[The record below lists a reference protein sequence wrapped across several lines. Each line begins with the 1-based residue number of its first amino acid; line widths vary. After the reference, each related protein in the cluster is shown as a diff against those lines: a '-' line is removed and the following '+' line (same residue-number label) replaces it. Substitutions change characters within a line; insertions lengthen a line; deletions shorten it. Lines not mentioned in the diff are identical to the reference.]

1 MAKSVNETGH
11 TKNVSN
17 FLALIDFVDGWG
29 TDYKP
34 TNLLHKLAAIKAQYP
49 LCEKVEKES
58 RDEEKK
64 INDLIDKRQI
74 IFNPL
79 QPFATRVY
87 NSFIALDIPKET
99 KAGALEINRKIQGR
113 RATPKK
119 GDTPAVEGEAPK
131 GKSVSASQLSF
142 DNNVKHIDDLR
153 AWVELCTDYNPNET
167 DLKVAAIKTY
177 HDQLDKANK
186 DVIKGFVPYNNKL
199 DERDVALYGEKTGM
213 VDVALGIKL
222 YAKGAFGATSARY
235 KQISGLA
242 FRKLPRKK

>member
-17 FLALIDFVDGWG
+17 FLALIDFVDAWG
-29 TDYKP
+29 ADYKP
-34 TNLLHKLAAIKAQYP
+34 TNALYKIAAIKAQHP

-64 INDLIDKRQI
+64 FNDLVDKRQI
-74 IFNPL
+74 IFKPL
-79 QPFATRVY
+79 STYCTRVY
-87 NSFIALDIPKET
+87 NSFISLDIPEET

-119 GDTPAVEGEAPK
+119 GDTPTVEGEKPK

-167 DLKVAAIKTY
+167 DLKVAAIKSY

-186 DVIKGFVPYNNKL
+186 DVIKGEVPYSNKL
-199 DERDVALYGEKTGM
+199 DERDVALYGDKTGM
-213 VDVALGIKL
+213 VDVALGIKK
-222 YAKGAFGATSARY
+222 YAKGAFGATSAKY